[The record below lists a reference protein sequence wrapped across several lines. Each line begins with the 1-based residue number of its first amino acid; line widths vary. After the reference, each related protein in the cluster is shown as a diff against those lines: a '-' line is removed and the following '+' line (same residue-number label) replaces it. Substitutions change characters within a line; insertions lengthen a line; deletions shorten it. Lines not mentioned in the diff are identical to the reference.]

1 MFSLLAADFLRQLNN
16 HNLAYYIYNVLVF
29 KLSYDIFFVQ
39 GKVGGSDLIGHFAE
53 VIWHLNKWLISGE

>member
-1 MFSLLAADFLRQLNN
+1 MFSLLAADFLKQLNN

-53 VIWHLNKWLISGE
+53 VI

>member
-16 HNLAYYIYNVLVF
+16 HNLVYYISTKYVLVF
-29 KLSYDIFFVQ
+29 KLSYDIFLVQ

-53 VIWHLNKWLISGE
+53 VI